1 MNRRMCYVQFSWPS
15 LYWLTRRSER
25 GSNAQHTPL
34 TLKQQV
40 QMMIR
45 KSSSTFSMKS
55 DTQFVWISIC
65 HTLIKNMY
73 ISFYRCSN
81 GHNVSLCLSLEADDL
96 SWVFVCAYSEH
107 FLSTP
112 LTMSEAYTTSEQ
124 VCDRSMYCL
133 LVISYYIYLLLLLLR
148 SLFAEYL
155 LFEQITTSIFLD
167 GSLFS
172 CELRN

>member
-133 LVISYYIYLLLLLLR
+133 LHIFTPPPPSLIICRVFIIWANNNKYIFR
-148 SLFAEYL
+148 WISLF
-155 LFEQITTSIFLD
+155 
-167 GSLFS
+167 
-172 CELRN
+172 LRT